1 MPKDNKYFNLYICIF
16 LIIFSFSLN
25 FYVGSNGVFPVDS
38 FIHYDNGY
46 RILLGD
52 APVKDYWIVH
62 GFIIDYIQA
71 IFFKIFGNNWYS
83 YLIHSSLFNVA
94 ITVSSYFLLKTFK
107 INIYLV
113 VILSISIAVLAYPVS
128 GTPFLDLHS
137 TFFTLMAIYC
147 LVFGIHKESDISWFY
162 SSIFLCLAFFSKQVP
177 AAYTIIGLSFINIYF
192 AINSKKLNIFIYFI
206 TGAIYKINENI

>member
-113 VILSISIAVLAYPVS
+113 V
-128 GTPFLDLHS
+128 
-137 TFFTLMAIYC
+137 
-147 LVFGIHKESDISWFY
+147 
-162 SSIFLCLAFFSKQVP
+162 
-177 AAYTIIGLSFINIYF
+177 
-192 AINSKKLNIFIYFI
+192 
-206 TGAIYKINENI
+206 